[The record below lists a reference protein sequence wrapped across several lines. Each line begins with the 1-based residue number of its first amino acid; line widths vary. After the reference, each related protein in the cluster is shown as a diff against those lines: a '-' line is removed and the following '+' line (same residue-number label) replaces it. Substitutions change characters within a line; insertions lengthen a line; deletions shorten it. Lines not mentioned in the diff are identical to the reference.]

1 MTEKIAV
8 VDLSSEQV
16 VVKDIPEDLLR
27 MYLGG
32 EGLNTYLL
40 YNYSPPGIDPLSPD
54 SPLIFGTG
62 LVSGYDVSSS
72 RFEVTA
78 KSPEGEGGFG
88 TSNCGGHW
96 SAELKFAGFQHL
108 VIKGKASRPVYLWIH
123 DGEIEFRDASFLW
136 GHDTYECQE
145 LIQDDLGD
153 TQVKIAMIGQAG
165 ENLVKFANI
174 MHGLKRAAGRTGMG
188 CVMGSK
194 LLKAIVVRGK
204 QALKSYDPEKLL
216 EVFNN
221 HYRQITSTKIYP
233 VISRYGTLTIFCVA
247 NQSGTMSVRNNQS
260 NYFEEAEGHLD
271 DEIFEEQYKTKTL
284 ACYGCPLRCSHRYKI
299 NSGPYSGVW
308 GEGPEFYM
316 MAGFGP
322 AVGNADWDLILAAN
336 TLINRYGLDVGSSS
350 GYIAWL
356 MELWQRGIINE
367 KDTGGLNLEWG
378 NKESILTLL
387 HQMAK
392 NEGLGGMIGQQA
404 SRAVEAFRPE
414 AARYLYV
421 QRGMMHESP
430 QNFRAAR
437 ATALGEATGNRGSDH
452 LKGRCSLEFFGMP
465 PEVLQKIYGKPIASA
480 LNSWEGKSWMAAWTQ
495 NFTTVIDSLGY
506 CKFATIWPGS
516 THNLNYGNFCETI
529 NAVKGWDITP
539 EELMETGERI
549 WSLQR
554 MFIQRETG
562 ALREHDIPPSIY
574 FQPQPLEPLKGEKL
588 EHDSYNRAL
597 DEYYEIRGWTK
608 EGAPTDE
615 TLVKLKLNK
624 EPTNLI

>member
-1 MTEKIAV
+1 MEKLAI
-8 VDLSSEQV
+8 VDLAAERV

-40 YNYSPPGIDPLSPD
+40 YNYSSPEIDPLSPD
-54 SPLIFGTG
+54 SPLIFGAG
-62 LVSGYDVSSS
+62 LISGYDVSSS

-108 VIKGKASRPVYLWIH
+108 LIRGKASRPVYLWVH
-123 DGEIEFRDASFLW
+123 DGEIEFRDAAFLW
-136 GHDTYECQE
+136 GRDTYECQE

-204 QALKSYDPEKLL
+204 RALEPHDPEKLL
-216 EVFNN
+216 EVF
-221 HYRQITSTKIYP
+221 HSHHRQITSTKIYP

-247 NQSGTMSVRNNQS
+247 NQSGTMSVRNNQA

-299 NSGPYSGVW
+299 NSGPYSGTW

-404 SRAVEAFRPE
+404 SRAAEMFKPE
-414 AARYLYV
+414 AARYLYT

-437 ATALGEATGNRGSDH
+437 ATALGEATANRGSDH

-465 PEVLQKIYGKPIASA
+465 PEVLEKIYGKPIASA

-516 THNLNYGNFCETI
+516 THNLNYGNFSETI
-529 NAVKGWDITP
+529 SAVKGWDITP
-539 EELMETGERI
+539 EELMEIGERV
-549 WSLQR
+549 WNLQR
-554 MFIQRETG
+554 MFIRRETG

-588 EHDSYNRAL
+588 DHDSYNRAL
-597 DEYYEIRGWTK
+597 DEYYEIRGWTR
-608 EGAPTDE
+608 EGTPTHE
-615 TLVKLKLNK
+615 TLVKLKLDK

>member
-1 MTEKIAV
+1 MTEKIAII
-8 VDLSSEQV
+8 DLSSEQV
-16 VVKDIPEDLLR
+16 TVKEIPEELLR

-40 YNYSPPGIDPLSPD
+40 YNYSEPGVDPLSPE

-96 SAELKFAGFQHL
+96 SAELKLAGFQHL
-108 VIKGKASRPVYLWIH
+108 LIKGKASRPVYLWVH
-123 DGEIEFRDASFLW
+123 DGEIEFRDAAFLW

-165 ENLVKFANI
+165 ENLVKFANV

-204 QALKSYDPEKLL
+204 QALQPHDPERLL
-216 EVFNN
+216 EVFKN
-221 HYRQITSTKIYP
+221 HYKQITSTKIYP

-284 ACYGCPLRCSHRYKI
+284 ACFGCPLRCSHRYRI
-299 NSGPYSGVW
+299 GTGPYSGVW

-356 MELWQRGIINE
+356 MELWQRGIIDE
-367 KDTGGLNLEWG
+367 KDTGGLNLDWG

-387 HQMAK
+387 HQMAN
-392 NEGLGGMIGQQA
+392 NEGLGGMIGQRA
-404 SRAVEAFRPE
+404 SKSAEAFGNE
-414 AARYLYV
+414 ASHYLYT
-421 QRGMMHESP
+421 QRGMMHETP
-430 QNFRAAR
+430 ENTRASR
-437 ATALGEATGNRGSDH
+437 ATTLAAATASRGSDH
-452 LKGRCSLEFFGMP
+452 LKGRCALEFYAMP
-465 PEVLQKIYGKPIASA
+465 PEVLAKIYGKPVASEFS
-480 LNSWEGKSWMAAWTQ
+480 SWEGKAWMSVWTQ
-495 NFTTVIDSLGY
+495 NFLTVVDSLGY
-506 CKFATIWPGS
+506 CKFATIFPGS
-516 THNLNYGNFCETI
+516 THNLAYAQFCETLK
-529 NAVKGWDITP
+529 AARGWNITP
-539 EELMETGERI
+539 EELMEIGERI
-549 WSLQR
+549 WNLQR
-554 MFIQRETG
+554 MFIKRETG
-562 ALREHDIPPSIY
+562 VLRAGDIPPSIY
-574 FQPQPLEPLKGEKL
+574 FQPQPLEPLKGARIAPEEYDK
-588 EHDSYNRAL
+588 AL
-597 DEYYEIRGWTK
+597 DDYYKIRGWTR
-608 EGAPTDE
+608 EGYPSEE
-615 TLVKLKLNK
+615 TITRLKLDK
-624 EPTNLI
+624 EPSHLI

>member
-1 MTEKIAV
+1 MEKAAII
-8 VDLSSEQV
+8 DLSTEQV
-16 VVKDIPEDLLR
+16 VVKDIPQDLLR

-40 YNYSPPGIDPLSPD
+40 YNYSPPGIDPLDPD

-62 LVSGYDVSSS
+62 LISGYDVSSS

-108 VIKGKASRPVYLWIH
+108 IIKGKATHPMYLWIH
-123 DGEIEFRDASFLW
+123 DGEIEFRDASHLW

-153 TQVKIAMIGQAG
+153 KQVKIAMIGQAG

-194 LLKAIVVRGK
+194 LLKAMVVRGR
-204 QALKSYDPEKLL
+204 QVLKAYDPEKML
-216 EVFNN
+216 ENYSN
-221 HYRQITSTKIYP
+221 HYRQVTGTKIYP

-247 NQSGTMSVRNNQS
+247 NQSGTMSVKNNQY
-260 NYFEEAEGHLD
+260 NYYEEAEGHLD

-284 ACYGCPLRCSHRYKI
+284 ACYGCPLRCSHRYRI
-299 NSGPYSGVW
+299 NTGRYAGTW

-322 AVGNADWDLILAAN
+322 AVGNNDWELILAAN

-356 MELWQRGIINE
+356 MELWQRGIIDE

-378 NKESILTLL
+378 NQESILTLL
-387 HQMAK
+387 HQMAN

-404 SRAVEAFRPE
+404 SRSVEAFKPE
-414 AARYLYV
+414 AARYLYT
-421 QRGMMHESP
+421 QRGMIHESP

-465 PEVLQKIYGKPIASA
+465 SEVLEKVYGKPIASA
-480 LNSWEGKSWMAAWTQ
+480 LNSWEGKSYMAAWTQ
-495 NFTTVIDSLGY
+495 NFTTVVDSLGY

-516 THNLNYGNFCETI
+516 THNLNYTNFCETI
-529 NAVKGWDITP
+529 NAVKGWNMTP
-539 EELMETGERI
+539 EELMEIGERI

-554 MFIQRETG
+554 LFIQRETG
-562 ALREHDIPPSIY
+562 ALRAHDIPPSIY
-574 FQPQPLEPLKGEKL
+574 FEPQPLEPLKGEKL
-588 EHDSYNRAL
+588 DRDDYDRAL

-608 EGAPTDE
+608 EGTPTGE
-615 TLVKLKLNK
+615 TLKSLKLDQ
-624 EPTNLI
+624 EPSRLL

>member
-1 MTEKIAV
+1 MEKIAII
-8 VDLSSEQV
+8 DLSTEQV

-40 YNYSPPGIDPLSPD
+40 YNYAPPGIDPLSPD
-54 SPLIFGTG
+54 SPLIFGAG

-96 SAELKFAGFQHL
+96 AAELKFAGFQHL
-108 VIKGKASRPVYLWIH
+108 VITGKSSRPVYLWIH
-123 DGEIEFRDASFLW
+123 GGEIEFRDASFLW

-204 QALKSYDPEKLL
+204 QALKPYDSEKLL
-216 EVFNN
+216 EIFNN

-387 HQMAK
+387 HQMAR

-404 SRAVEAFRPE
+404 SRAVEAFQPE
-414 AARYLYV
+414 AARYLYT

-465 PEVLQKIYGKPIASA
+465 PEVLEKIYGKPIASA

-516 THNLNYGNFCETI
+516 THNLNYSNFCETI
-529 NAVKGWDITP
+529 NAVKGWDMTP
-539 EELMETGERI
+539 EELMEIGERV

-608 EGAPTDE
+608 EGAPTSE
-615 TLVKLKLNK
+615 TLVKLKLDK
-624 EPTNLI
+624 EPTKLI

>member
-1 MTEKIAV
+1 MTERLAII
-8 VDLSSEQV
+8 DLSAGRVEI
-16 VVKDIPEDLLR
+16 KDIPDELLR

-32 EGLNTYLL
+32 EGLNVYLL
-40 YNYSPPGIDPLSPD
+40 YNHLAPGTDPLSPENI
-54 SPLIFGTG
+54 LIFGSG
-62 LVSGYDVSSS
+62 LLSGYDVSSS

-78 KSPEGEGGFG
+78 KSAEGEGGFG

-96 SAELKFAGFQHL
+96 ASELKFAGFQHL
-108 VIKGKASRPVYLWIH
+108 IVKGKAARPTYLYIH
-123 DGEIEFRDASFLW
+123 DGQVEFRDAAFLW

-153 TQVKIAMIGQAG
+153 SQVKIAMIGQAG

-188 CVMGSK
+188 AIMGSK
-194 LLKAIVVRGK
+194 RLKAIAVRGR
-204 QALKSYDPEKLL
+204 QGLKPHDPAKLL
-216 EVFNN
+216 EIYGQ

-247 NQSGTMSVRNNQS
+247 NQSGTISVKNNQY
-260 NYFEEAEGHLD
+260 NYFEEAEGRLD

-284 ACYGCPLRCSHRYKI
+284 ACYACPLRCSHRYRI
-299 NSGPYSGVW
+299 GSGPYAGVW

-322 AVGNADWDLILAAN
+322 AVGNADWDLVLAAN

-378 NKESILTLL
+378 NKDSILTLL
-387 HQMAK
+387 HQMAR

-404 SRAVEAFRPE
+404 SRAVKAFRPE
-414 AARYLYV
+414 AGKYLYV

-437 ATALGEATGNRGSDH
+437 ATALGEATANRGSDH
-452 LKGRCSLEFFGMP
+452 LKGRCALEFFGMP
-465 PEVLQKIYGKPIASA
+465 PEVLARIYGRPVASA
-480 LNSWEGKSWMAAWTQ
+480 LNSWEGKAWMAIWTQ
-495 NFTTVIDSLGY
+495 HFTTIADSLGY
-506 CKFATIWPGS
+506 CKFATIYPGS
-516 THNLNYGNFCETI
+516 THNLGYQQFCETI
-529 NAVKGWDITP
+529 NAVKGWDVTP
-539 EELMETGERI
+539 EELMTAGERI
-549 WSLQR
+549 WNLER
-554 MFIQRETG
+554 MFIRRETG
-562 ALREHDIPPSIY
+562 VLRQGDIPPSIY

-588 EHDSYNRAL
+588 DREEYDRAL
-597 DEYYEIRGWTK
+597 DEYYAIRGWTK
-608 EGAPTDE
+608 EGTPTPE
-615 TLVKLKLNK
+615 TLARLKLDR
-624 EPTNLI
+624 EPGHLL

>member
-1 MTEKIAV
+1 MEKLAI
-8 VDLSSEQV
+8 VDLAAERV

-40 YNYSPPGIDPLSPD
+40 YNYSSPEIDPLSPD
-54 SPLIFGTG
+54 SPLIFGAG
-62 LVSGYDVSSS
+62 LISGYDVSSS

-78 KSPEGEGGFG
+78 KSLEGEGGFG

-108 VIKGKASRPVYLWIH
+108 LIKGKASRPVYLWVY
-123 DGEIEFRDASFLW
+123 DGEIEFRDAAFLW
-136 GHDTYECQE
+136 GRDTYECQE

-153 TQVKIAMIGQAG
+153 TQIKAAMIGQAG

-204 QALKSYDPEKLL
+204 RALEPHDPEKLL
-216 EVFNN
+216 EVFHN
-221 HYRQITSTKIYP
+221 HHRQITSTKIYP

-247 NQSGTMSVRNNQS
+247 NQSGTMSVRNNQA

-299 NSGPYSGVW
+299 NSGPYSGTW

-404 SRAVEAFRPE
+404 SRAVEMFKPE
-414 AARYLYV
+414 AARYLYT

-437 ATALGEATGNRGSDH
+437 ATALGEATANRGSDH

-465 PEVLQKIYGKPIASA
+465 PEVLEKIYGKPIASA

-529 NAVKGWDITP
+529 SAVKGWDITP
-539 EELMETGERI
+539 EKLMEIGERV
-549 WSLQR
+549 WNLQR
-554 MFIQRETG
+554 MFIRRETG

-597 DEYYEIRGWTK
+597 DEYYEIRGWTR

-615 TLVKLKLNK
+615 TLVKLKLDK